1 MNNYGGF
8 GIGNYSGVEVEV
20 FYAQRCPIVNLAED
34 EYQITGSS
42 LDVYF
47 FDETEDVPYIDLKGF
62 IKSFDGFF
70 ESQNITLESNYDST
84 VWRLTYGESHS
95 VYFDCAENK
104 ITAASYLEFYWFPVA
119 GSSSSLIVFSAP
131 AVSVDSVAKD
141 GIPTEGEKLFIRA
154 KRLA

>member
-1 MNNYGGF
+1 MKKHLLLIPFASMLLSSCFWINDYGGMW
-8 GIGNYSGVEVEV
+8 IGSHSGVEVEV

-70 ESQNITLESNYDST
+70 ESQNITLESN
-84 VWRLTYGESHS
+84 
-95 VYFDCAENK
+95 
-104 ITAASYLEFYWFPVA
+104 
-119 GSSSSLIVFSAP
+119 
-131 AVSVDSVAKD
+131 
-141 GIPTEGEKLFIRA
+141 
-154 KRLA
+154 